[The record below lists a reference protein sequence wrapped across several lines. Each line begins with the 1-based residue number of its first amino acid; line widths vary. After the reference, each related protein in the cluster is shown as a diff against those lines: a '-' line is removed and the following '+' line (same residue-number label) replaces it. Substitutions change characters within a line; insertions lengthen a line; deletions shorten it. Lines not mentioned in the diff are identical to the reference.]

1 MRAVAVGTMGTG
13 MMAAV
18 DTRIVT
24 VVSQEVNSACDTW
37 QARTQLQHG
46 ARGAGHG
53 SFGRARIWQA
63 SGAERELTCLAP

>member
-1 MRAVAVGTMGTG
+1 MRAVAVGTMGTDR
-13 MMAAV
+13 MAAV

-24 VVSQEVNSACDTW
+24 AVRKSTQPACDTW
-37 QARTQLQHG
+37 QARTRLQHG
-46 ARGAGHG
+46 ARDAGHG